1 MPFFMPQGALL
12 ENSRAGT
19 QSFRHLLFHHTR
31 VLLEKVRTNLEAR
44 SFQPVCYS
52 TIKKPRKE
60 FIWGVGCNTAFGI
73 HSFVFRWVHMLQG
86 RGDCYPGDSSVLQ
99 RRGAG
104 QELRGQGNMGAG
116 HTVASQCGAWA
127 RATRFVQENVLCIMK
142 WLHWVFSGL
151 MKVGL
156 CFNLSLFSTTGLF
169 VHHENK

>member
-1 MPFFMPQGALL
+1 MPQGALL

-19 QSFRHLLFHHTR
+19 PSSHQLLFHHMQD
-31 VLLEKVRTNLEAR
+31 LLEKVRTSLEVS
-44 SFQPVCYS
+44 SFQPVYYS

-60 FIWGVGCNTAFGI
+60 FIWGCWLQ
-73 HSFVFRWVHMLQG
+73 HSFWQTRFCFPMGPRAAGKG
-86 RGDCYPGDSSVLQ
+86 RLLPGDSSVLQ

-104 QELRGQGNMGAG
+104 QELRGQGSVGAG

-127 RATRFVQENVLCIMK
+127 RAPRFAQENVLCIMK
-142 WLHWVFSGL
+142 RLHWVFSVL
-151 MKVGL
+151 VKVGL

>member
-1 MPFFMPQGALL
+1 MPQGALL

-19 QSFRHLLFHHTR
+19 QSFHQLLFHHMWD
-31 VLLEKVRTNLEAR
+31 LLEKVRTSLEVS

-60 FIWGVGCNTAFGI
+60 FIWGCWLQ
-73 HSFVFRWVHMLQG
+73 HSFWQTCFAFRWVHVLQK
-86 RGDCYPGDSSVLQ
+86 RGDCCPEDSSVLQ

-104 QELRGQGNMGAG
+104 QELRGQGSVGAG
-116 HTVASQCGAWA
+116 HTAAWQCGAWA
-127 RATRFVQENVLCIMK
+127 RAPRFVQENVLCIMK
-142 WLHWVFSGL
+142 QLHWVFSVL
-151 MKVGL
+151 VKVGL